1 MFKFF
6 LYFSLIASWFWA
18 KTVQAQAKLGGL
30 NQTAG
35 NAGYDLTKNSLTDFT
50 GSAVNI
56 VLSAIGIIFLI
67 LMIYAGFMWMLA
79 QGNMEQVSK
88 AKKLLIAGVIGLIIV
103 VAAFVFTA
111 FVGDKLSANLIK

>member
-1 MFKFF
+1 
-6 LYFSLIASWFWA
+6 
-18 KTVQAQAKLGGL
+18 
-30 NQTAG
+30 
-35 NAGYDLTKNSLTDFT
+35 
-50 GSAVNI
+50 
-56 VLSAIGIIFLI
+56 
-67 LMIYAGFMWMLA
+67 MIYAGFMWMLA